1 MRQAIPDGSSD
12 LTMVLAVRVAFP
24 SNPKE
29 FEMLMSFA
37 FAIATM
43 IAVLGCQTL
52 LKLVN
57 GPVPVRSR

>member
-1 MRQAIPDGSSD
+1 
-12 LTMVLAVRVAFP
+12 MVLAAAREAFP
-24 SNPKE
+24 SNSKE
-29 FEMLMSFA
+29 FAMLMSFA

-57 GPVPVRSR
+57 GPVPLRSR

>member
-1 MRQAIPDGSSD
+1 
-12 LTMVLAVRVAFP
+12 MVVVVRVPFP

-29 FEMLMSFA
+29 FDMLMSFA

-43 IAVLGCQTL
+43 IAVLGCQTV

-57 GPVPVRSR
+57 GPDPLRSC

>member
-1 MRQAIPDGSSD
+1 MRQAIPGGSSN
-12 LTMVLAVRVAFP
+12 LKRCSP
-24 SNPKE
+24 SGGLP
-29 FEMLMSFA
+29 FEPEGIVMLMSFA

-57 GPVPVRSR
+57 GPVPLRSR